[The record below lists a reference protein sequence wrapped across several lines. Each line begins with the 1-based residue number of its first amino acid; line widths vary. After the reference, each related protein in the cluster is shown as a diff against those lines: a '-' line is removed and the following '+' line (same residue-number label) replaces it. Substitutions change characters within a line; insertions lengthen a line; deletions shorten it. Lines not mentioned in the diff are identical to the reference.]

1 MIDSVPMGA
10 NELIEQQLD
19 ERLKGLEQTLK
30 CDILTF
36 VGDIIDGVDDV
47 VRNIIEQKRK
57 NSKNQKKLTVFLT
70 TPGGYIGVVQRIVDI
85 LRHHYR
91 IVDFF
96 IPNYAFSAG
105 TVFAMSGDAIY
116 MDYYSRLGPIDPQLE
131 RPDGKMVP
139 AVGYLIQWERLLEK
153 ARNGSITLPEVQLM
167 LEGFDQAELYQY
179 EQARELSISL
189 LEEWLV
195 KYKFKNWKKTET
207 RLMQVTEE
215 MKKQRASEI
224 GTILNDTD
232 RWHVH
237 GYGISMGVLKKDL
250 NLVIDD
256 FGSNL
261 KLCDK
266 IKQYHTLL
274 DDYMIKMSQKG
285 ILHTAG
291 IYRPFLDMH
300 VHGE

>member
-1 MIDSVPMGA
+1 MNNPVPMVA

-19 ERLKGLEQTLK
+19 QRLKDLEQTLR

-36 VGDIIDGVDDV
+36 VGDIIAGVDDEV
-47 VRNIIEQKRK
+47 KNIVEQKRRNPK
-57 NSKNQKKLTVFLT
+57 NRKKLTVFLT
-70 TPGGYIGVVQRIVDI
+70 TPGGYIEVVQRIVDT
-85 LRHHYR
+85 LRHHYK
-91 IVDFF
+91 IVDFV

-116 MDYYSRLGPIDPQLE
+116 MDYYSRLGPIDPQLK

-139 AVGYLIQWERLLEK
+139 AVGYLIQWERLLKK
-153 ARNGSITLPEVQLM
+153 AREGSITLPEVQLM
-167 LEGFDQAELYQY
+167 IEGFDQAELYQD
-179 EQARELSISL
+179 EQARLLSISL

-195 KYKFKNWKKTET
+195 KYKFKNWKKTKT
-207 RLMQVTEE
+207 RRLQVTPE

-224 GTILNDTD
+224 GTILNDTE

-237 GYGISMGVLKKDL
+237 GYGISMDVLKKDL

-256 FGSNL
+256 FGSIPNL
-261 KLCDK
+261 YDK

-274 DDYMIKMSQKG
+274 DDYMIKMGQRG
-285 ILHTAG
+285 ILHMVG
-291 IYRPFLDMH
+291 VYQPFLATYR
-300 VHGE
+300 HGE